1 MAADLQFLRELCLA
15 PGPSGYEQPAQEVV
29 RRRSAAVAEPD
40 TDVLGNVSA
49 DVNPSGAP
57 RIVLAAHVD
66 QIGLQLTYID
76 DDGYVYFDKLGGVDP
91 MLLPGRSLAIHSA
104 AGPVA
109 GVVGKRPTHIIPE
122 SERGRA
128 PALNEQWIDIG
139 ARSRDEALERV
150 QLGDPITF
158 SPSFIELSP
167 GIVATQ
173 ALDDRAGV
181 YVAFRALEH
190 YSAAPGAARL
200 TALSTVQ
207 EETRFMGAIGQARS
221 LEAECIVVID
231 GDFTTDQPEVDARKV
246 GGTAKLGAGPIFGH
260 GGASN
265 PRLLAL
271 ATEVAAAEGIPVQ
284 HKAYPGDTQTDM
296 EVLQAS
302 RGGVAGLNI
311 GLPARY
317 MHSPHEVA
325 NIDDLEAAAVL
336 LAALARRL
344 GEVYE
349 PGYFIPRA

>member
-1 MAADLQFLRELCLA
+1 MAADLEFLRDLCVA
-15 PGPSGYEQPAQEVV
+15 PGPSGYEQPVQEVV
-29 RRRSAAVAEPD
+29 RQRIAALAEPV
-40 TDVLGNVSA
+40 TDVLGSVSA
-49 DVNPSGAP
+49 DVNPSGTP
-57 RIVLAAHVD
+57 QMVLVAHVD
-66 QIGLQLTYID
+66 QIGLQLTYVD
-76 DDGYVYFDKLGGVDP
+76 DDGFVYFELLGGVDL
-91 MLLPGRSLAIHSA
+91 MLLPGRSLVIHNA
-104 AGPVA
+104 AGPVV
-109 GVVGKRPTHIIPE
+109 GVVGKRPTHVIPE

-128 PALNEQWIDIG
+128 PALHEQWIDIG

-150 QLGDPITF
+150 ALGDPITF

-173 ALDDRAGV
+173 ALDNRAGV

-190 YSAAPGAARL
+190 YASAPGATRL

-207 EETRFMGAIGQARS
+207 EETRFMGAIAQARR

-231 GDFTTDQPEVDARKV
+231 GDFTTDQPEVDARRV

-296 EVLQAS
+296 EVMQAA
-302 RGGVAGLNI
+302 GKGVAGLNI

-325 NIDDLEAAAVL
+325 RLDDLEAAALL

-349 PGYFIPRA
+349 PGYFTPRV